1 MPSRLRDALHRA
13 LVTPRGDGL
22 APIRVTKDLARRLNV
37 TLGKPIASAEELAAR
52 EAAKARLAE
61 LRRTARP
68 EGKRTLTAP
77 VVVYFEKDRNVRE
90 LRRIEELLK
99 SKQIAFRA
107 LDVAGDEAAIA
118 FVTNTAKVEL
128 DRLPIVFVG
137 PKVIGPYPA
146 LVAADVSGELAKAL
160 RGE

>member
-68 EGKRTLTAP
+68 EDKRTLTAP

-118 FVTNTAKVEL
+118 FVTNTAKVEV
-128 DRLPIVFVG
+128 DQLPIVFVG
-137 PKVIGPYPA
+137 PKVIGAYPA